1 MKAHTVNSGTYC
13 ISTRKPEVLNALLG
27 SCVGVTLCD
36 SKAGVGG
43 LIHLL
48 LPEPPS
54 MDLSW
59 NPEVSAVTGIPV
71 FIDALCAQ
79 GAKKERLEAC
89 IAGGALID
97 PVTKA
102 DLALDLGGRTAE
114 MAHRI
119 LQNQKIPVRKS
130 EIGGYFSCCLSL
142 NLSTWETTID
152 PVVIP
157 PMQSLMEK
165 TFKPPTPRQLDCVIE
180 TLMPIPQ
187 AALKVVRMINNANYT
202 FRELT
207 REVIQEQVISAR
219 IIRMCNS
226 VVLSPKMKVNS
237 IEQALL
243 RIGEKN
249 LLLLALSFSL
259 EDFISRGHQ
268 GYSLCKGGIFHHSF
282 WTATISGKLAE
293 ISGRAAPD
301 LAYTAGLLHDIG
313 KVVLDQYMFDAYPL
327 FYRQLQSENNDL
339 IAAEKNLFG
348 ITHTE
353 AGQRLASAWEMPEF
367 ISDTILHHHDPVRAA
382 HNSEIVHIVYIAD
395 LLSSRFMPGHE
406 LEKMDTTHLR
416 SSLNAIGCHPKDFS
430 VLLTGTPL
438 AAISAALFE
447 Q

>member
-1 MKAHTVNSGTYC
+1 MKAHTVNSGTYS
-13 ISTRKPEVLNALLG
+13 ISNSKPEVLNAFLG

-36 SKAGVGG
+36 SKAGIGG

-59 NPEVSAVTGIPV
+59 SPEVSAVTGIPV
-71 FIDALCAQ
+71 FLAELCAQ
-79 GAKKERLEAC
+79 GARKERLEAC

-102 DLALDLGGRTAE
+102 DLVLDLGGRTAE

-119 LQNQKIPVRKS
+119 LQNEKIPVRKS

-142 NLSTWETTID
+142 DLTTWETKID
-152 PVVIP
+152 PLVIP
-157 PMQSLMEK
+157 PMRPLAEK
-165 TFKPPTPRQLDCVIE
+165 TFKPPTPQQLDCVIE

-187 AALKVVRMINNANYT
+187 TALKVVRMINAANYS
-202 FRELT
+202 FKELAK
-207 REVIQEQVISAR
+207 EVIQEQVLSAR

-226 VVLSPKMKVNS
+226 VVLSPRMKVDS
-237 IEQALL
+237 IEKALV

-313 KVVLDQYMFDAYPL
+313 KVVLDQYMFNAYPL
-327 FYRQLQSENNDL
+327 FYRQLQLEESDL
-339 IAAEKNLFG
+339 IAAEKKLFRV
-348 ITHTE
+348 THTE
-353 AGQRLASAWEMPEF
+353 AGQRLACAWDMPEY
-367 ISDTILHHHDPVRAA
+367 ISDTILHHHDPDQAT
-382 HNSEIVHIVYIAD
+382 HNSELVHIVYIAD

-406 LEKMDTTHLR
+406 LEKMNTTHLR
-416 SSLNAIGCHPKDFS
+416 SSLDAIGCHPKDFS

-438 AAISAALFE
+438 AAISAGLFD
-447 Q
+447 